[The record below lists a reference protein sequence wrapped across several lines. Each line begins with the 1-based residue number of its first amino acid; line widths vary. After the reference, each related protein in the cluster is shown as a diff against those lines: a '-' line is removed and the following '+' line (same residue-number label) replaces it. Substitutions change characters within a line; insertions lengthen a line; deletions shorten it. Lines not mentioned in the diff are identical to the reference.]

1 MALAA
6 VLVCALIFSF
16 GFGDIVE
23 SDRSDIACADEASDA
38 QKTVDDAQTTLDT
51 AESTVASLSAQYET
65 LSQQVDFLQTNI
77 DETSAQAMESQ
88 QAVIEGRRA
97 LGRTAA
103 YEYRSGSA
111 SSLITLLLESSDF
124 NELIRNFEYLE
135 ILMRYRSDEIAAQ
148 KERSQQFEKLLDDL
162 NFQKEEQNE
171 KLAELEKKK
180 TEAAQVVSNASSK
193 LQNARDDQATRLAEL
208 QRKAEE
214 MQRQGAVSDPV
225 VVDDA
230 DTVDRPEV
238 VPPETP
244 VKPNPDPIVPDD
256 GGDPN
261 GGDNTGWQTGIAS
274 AYGGSTDPYTPN
286 PGTTATGAVCDDNS
300 MGVAVPMAWPN
311 YWQYYGRT
319 VEISYG
325 GMTVLATVND
335 CGGMDGGSRSLDL
348 QPGVWKAFGF
358 TSCRNWGVRTVNYR
372 FL

>member
-1 MALAA
+1 MALSA
-6 VLVCALIFSF
+6 VLVCALTFPLCV
-16 GFGDIVE
+16 GEIVE
-23 SDRSDIACADEASDA
+23 SGRVGIAYADEASEA
-38 QKTVDDAQTTLDT
+38 QKTVDDAQTTLDA
-51 AESTVASLSAQYET
+51 AESSVSSLSAQYET
-65 LSQQVDFLQTNI
+65 LSRQVDSLQTSI
-77 DETSAQAMESQ
+77 DEMSAQAMESQ
-88 QAVIEGRRA
+88 QALIEGRGA
-97 LGRTAA
+97 LARTAA

-124 NELIRNFEYLE
+124 DELMRNFEYLE
-135 ILMRYRSDEIAAQ
+135 IIMRYRSDEIAAQ
-148 KERSQQFEKLLDDL
+148 KERSRQFEKLLDDL

-171 KLAELEKKK
+171 ALAELERKKA
-180 TEAAQVVSNASSK
+180 EAAQVVSSASSN
-193 LQNARDDQATRLAEL
+193 LQNARDDQATRLVEL

-214 MQRQGAVSDPV
+214 MQRQGAVTGPV

-230 DTVDRPEV
+230 DTVDRPDV

-244 VKPNPDPIVPDD
+244 VKPNPDPVVPDD
-256 GGDPN
+256 GGDSSA
-261 GGDNTGWQTGIAS
+261 GDNTGWQTGVAS

-335 CGGMDGGSRSLDL
+335 CGGMDGGNRSLDL

-358 TSCRNWGVRTVNYR
+358 TSCINWGLRTVNYR